1 MSSVKAYDTSERKLP
16 AWEELIDLGRYRFLV
31 FQLVRRDI
39 LSRYKRSVLGVAW
52 TMLNPMA
59 TMLILSVVFAK
70 AFNAGPEYASYV
82 LSGLIAWLFF
92 SQTTNS
98 AIAQLVWGEGL
109 FKRIYLPKTV
119 FAVSAIGVGF
129 VNLTLSIIPLLL
141 VMIITKVPIR
151 WTILFIPIP
160 ILILGLFALGVA
172 LLISTFAIYFIDVA
186 EMYQVVLLAWMYL
199 SPVLYPKEYLESFP
213 QFGLWI
219 ARMNPMY
226 YLLNLFRTPLLD
238 GKIPDTSQILI
249 AGGIGLA
256 FAIVGWLV
264 FTAKADEMSYR
275 L

>member
-1 MSSVKAYDTSERKLP
+1 MASVKIYDTSARKFP
-16 AWEELIDLGRYRFLV
+16 ALEELIELGRYRFLV

-59 TMLILSVVFAK
+59 TMLILSIVFSK
-70 AFNAGPEYASYV
+70 AFNAGPDYASYV

-119 FAVSAIGVGF
+119 FTVSSIGVGF
-129 VNLTLSIIPLLL
+129 VNLTLSIVPLLL
-141 VMIITKVPIR
+141 VMLVTKVPIQ
-151 WTILFIPIP
+151 WTILFLPIP
-160 ILILGLFALGVA
+160 ILFLGLFALGVA

-199 SPVLYPKEYLESFP
+199 SPVLYPKEYIANFP
-213 QFGLWI
+213 QFGIWI
-219 ARMNPMY
+219 ARINPMY
-226 YLLNLFRTPLLD
+226 HLLNLFRMPLLE
-238 GKIPDTSQILI
+238 GKIPDLDQVLI
-249 AGGIGLA
+249 TGGISLV
-256 FAIVGWLV
+256 FAILGWLI
-264 FTAKADEMSYR
+264 FTSKADEMSYR